1 MALASPPCAAR
12 TYRERLLDGSWC
24 PSAPRHRREKPHD
37 LASLTPRCRP
47 RSARF
52 GGVEGALHGSEDSPY
67 SARIR
72 RAPLT
77 SQGTQRPG
85 RRIAGRKGIPE
96 HVVNLVLSAG
106 GRLPRRRQ
114 TRVSFRR
121 SVCARRAHHA
131 ARARHRPSTIAG
143 SAMGLGESNRRAGT
157 VVDGTALRF
166 PARPRSERRLPQSDA
181 DWRCRQAGGC
191 RDVGRLR
198 GSSGAH
204 RDGPA
209 DGRNGRVSGIAATSG
224 TIVARHLT
232 DPELAN
238 VDGEVDLRRPAHP
251 LGRRASERCQSLAHC
266 PQLGVPSREGR
277 RRRIRGTT
285 RRAVGTRA
293 DLSAERCG
301 APRRRTR
308 AASRTIGTPR
318 TLEARRQA
326 RPP

>member
-96 HVVNLVLSAG
+96 HVVNWS
-106 GRLPRRRQ
+106 
-114 TRVSFRR
+114 
-121 SVCARRAHHA
+121 SVRE
-131 ARARHRPSTIAG
+131 G
-143 SAMGLGESNRRAGT
+143 
-157 VVDGTALRF
+157 D
-166 PARPRSERRLPQSDA
+166 
-181 DWRCRQAGGC
+181 C
-191 RDVGRLR
+191 RDVGRPVCRSDVLCAPAARITRPVLGTAHPPSPDPPWVSARAIAVPAPSWTGPPCASPRGRGPSADFLR
-198 GSSGAH
+198 ATQTGGADKSAGAEMSAGCTDRRALTGTAPQTGE
-204 RDGPA
+204 RDRRQLRHDRCAALDPSRA
-209 DGRNGRVSGIAATSG
+209 CKRGR
-224 TIVARHLT
+224 
-232 DPELAN
+232 
-238 VDGEVDLRRPAHP
+238 EVDLRRPA
-251 LGRRASERCQSLAHC
+251 
-266 PQLGVPSREGR
+266 R
-277 RRRIRGTT
+277 RRT
-285 RRAVGTRA
+285 

-301 APRRRTR
+301 APRRSPPSG
-308 AASRTIGTPR
+308 A
-318 TLEARRQA
+318 LEPLLPYPQ
-326 RPP
+326 